1 MPFRCPHFE
10 FEDVIAE
17 VDAADFLAPRF
28 TPNNSR
34 HALTKKLA
42 YHTPIILNP
51 GVENLRVKDNY
62 DIFLAICG
70 NPTDL
75 HLIHALSDWRSRC
88 RKAVCLIDEL
98 WVRQIGAYRNYLKLL
113 KDFDLVILY
122 YSQTAETLSKTLGTS
137 CIFLP
142 PGVDAIR
149 FCPYPNPPERM
160 VDVYSIG
167 RRSAITHRA
176 LLDMAAEDNCF
187 YLHDS
192 IAANQVVDAKEHR
205 MLFANTLKRSRY
217 FIVNPGLIDAPQVR
231 GDQIEIGN
239 RYFEGAAAGSVMVGE
254 RPRNGQ
260 FEQLFDWPDA
270 VVEATYGSSDI
281 ARVLRSLDREPDRL
295 EDMRR
300 VNVTNALR
308 RHDWCFRW
316 QAILQELRMEPLP
329 ALAERK
335 RRLLDAA
342 EAVSGQQDPGV
353 GKRKLSGSRVAAIP
367 VL

>member
-17 VDAADFLAPRF
+17 VDAADFVAPRF
-28 TPNNSR
+28 NPHNSR

-42 YHTPIILNP
+42 YHTPILLNP
-51 GVENLRVKDNY
+51 GVERLCVKNNY
-62 DIFLAICG
+62 DLFFAICG

-98 WVRQIGAYRNYLKLL
+98 WVRQIGAYRNYLKMLR
-113 KDFDLVILY
+113 DFDLVILY
-122 YSQTAETLSKTLGTS
+122 YSQTAESLSKALGTN
-137 CIFLP
+137 CVFLP

-149 FCPYPNPPERM
+149 FCPYPNPPNRM

-176 LLDMAAEDNCF
+176 LLDMAVDDNYF

-205 MLFANTLKRSRY
+205 ILFANTLKRSRY

-231 GDQIEIGN
+231 GNQIEIGN

-254 RPRNGQ
+254 RPRNNE
-260 FEQLFDWPDA
+260 FERLFDWPDA
-270 VVEATYGSSDI
+270 VVEVTYDSSDI
-281 ARVLRSLDREPDRL
+281 ARILRSLDRDPDRL
-295 EDMRR
+295 DNMRR

-308 RHDWCFRW
+308 RHDWSYRW
-316 QAILQELRMEPLP
+316 QAILQELSMEPLP
-329 ALAERK
+329 ALSERK
-335 RRLLDAA
+335 RRLLDIA
-342 EAVSGQQDPGV
+342 EVVSGRPGSGV
-353 GKRKLSGSRVAAIP
+353 GKRKLSGSRISTVP